1 MERCRSGLSPDSQS
15 KHPDAGSVGPH
26 ATTHSHAK
34 PVTMVPKT
42 ATSRISEVGNR
53 RAQRPAR
60 KAPETSKKLIGLRT
74 PTPPASSDF
83 ILHGRQ
89 PASRA
94 PHAPDAACARIT
106 NAHLERQLT
115 PMHEPIHIQHIT
127 LTPSH
132 PCPTQSPHA
141 SSASAPP
148 QPTSAWTR
156 TASTAKC
163 VHASPSFQSAHK
175 ASPSTALTSTP
186 GPTSINVETGVPR
199 LTGASH
205 GTKQ

>member
-1 MERCRSGLSPDSQS
+1 
-15 KHPDAGSVGPH
+15 
-26 ATTHSHAK
+26 
-34 PVTMVPKT
+34 MVPKT
-42 ATSRISEVGNR
+42 ATSRISEIGSR
-53 RAQRPAR
+53 RAQRLAR
-60 KAPETSKKLIGLRT
+60 RAPEPFEKLICLRT
-74 PTPPASSDF
+74 LTPPASSDLIF
-83 ILHGRQ
+83 HGRQ

-94 PHAPDAACARIT
+94 PHAPEAACAPIT

-132 PCPTQSPHA
+132 PCPTPSPHA

-148 QPTSAWTR
+148 LPTSVWTR

-163 VHASPSFQSAHK
+163 DRASRSFQSARK

-199 LTGASH
+199 PTGASH